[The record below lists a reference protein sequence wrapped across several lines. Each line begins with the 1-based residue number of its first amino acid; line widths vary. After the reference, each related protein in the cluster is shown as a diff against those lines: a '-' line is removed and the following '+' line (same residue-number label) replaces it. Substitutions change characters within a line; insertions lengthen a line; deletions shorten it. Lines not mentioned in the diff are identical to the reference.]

1 MNRTLLRARI
11 GLAFFLAFVI
21 SLLTTLLLV
30 RGAAL
35 VAASRELLAT
45 LIGSLSTVM
54 VFAVH
59 AIFAKNAEADSA
71 PVPTQP
77 PQAAAKPGVINT

>member
-21 SLLTTLLLV
+21 SLLTTILLV
-30 RGAAL
+30 RGVALAAD
-35 VAASRELLAT
+35 SRELLAT

-59 AIFAKNAEADSA
+59 AIFAKNAEAD
-71 PVPTQP
+71 PPQVPTQP
-77 PQAAAKPGVINT
+77 PEAAAKPGVINT